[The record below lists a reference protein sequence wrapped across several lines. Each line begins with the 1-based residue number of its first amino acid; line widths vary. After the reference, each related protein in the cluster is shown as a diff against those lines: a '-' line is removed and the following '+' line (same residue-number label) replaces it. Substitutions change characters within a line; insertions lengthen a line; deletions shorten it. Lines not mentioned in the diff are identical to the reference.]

1 MITKDKIVSLNY
13 RLFEDS
19 VKGNKVEETYGRE
32 PLTFIYGKGMMIPK
46 FEENITNLKAN
57 DKFSF
62 TLKPAE
68 AYGEITAE
76 ALVDIDKN
84 IFEVD
89 GKIDESLLA
98 IGNAIPMKD
107 SNGGRLDGIV
117 KEVTAD
123 KVKMDFNHPMAG
135 KTLYFEGEVVEVR
148 DATAEEL
155 SHSHVHG
162 EGEHHHHDED
172 HECTGCG
179 NHDH

>member
-1 MITKDKIVSLNY
+1 MIAKDKVVSLNY

-19 VKGNKVEETYGRE
+19 AKGNKVEETYGGE
-32 PLTFIYGKGMMIPK
+32 PLTFIYGNGMMIPK
-46 FEENITNLKAN
+46 FEEYIANLKAE

-62 TLKPAE
+62 TLLPTE

-76 ALVDIDKN
+76 AVVDVNKS

-89 GKIDESLLA
+89 GKVDAELLKL
-98 IGNAIPMKD
+98 GNAIPMKD

-117 KEVTAD
+117 KEVTED

-135 KTLYFEGEVVEVR
+135 KTLYFEGDVVEVR

-155 SHSHVHG
+155 SQG
-162 EGEHHHHDED
+162 PQGAGEHHHHDED

-179 NHDH
+179 KHNH